1 MKRQFT
7 LVELMVVI
15 AIIAILAG
23 MLIPA
28 ISHAR
33 GKAEQ
38 TACMNNLSQLGKAEA
53 MYQVD
58 NMRKISS
65 AQNPW
70 DYCGQL
76 YCLWEYVGNDTK
88 IFLCPADPYQD
99 LSKVAE
105 KKWAATGVADAEKI
119 EMRMSYLTNGGVHY
133 IYNDKN
139 NGSSWLNSYYKSK
152 NYSEYLNQL
161 LTMSSVKSPA
171 GTISQGENNGV
182 NRQNK
187 AKNSEMGYFTNHKY
201 SSQTLAKLLQRKM
214 HGKRSNYLYL
224 DGHAEVLDGE
234 KETTNVDDAWK
245 RVN

>member
-7 LVELMVVI
+7 LIELLVVI

-28 ISHAR
+28 INRAR
-33 GKAEQ
+33 ATAEQ
-38 TACMNNLSQLGKAEA
+38 TACLNNLLQLGKAEA
-53 MYQVD
+53 MFQQD
-58 NMRKISS
+58 NMQKISS

-70 DYCGQL
+70 DTVNQI
-76 YCLWEYVGNDTK
+76 YCLWEYVGK
-88 IFLCPADPYQD
+88 EPRIFQCPVDPYQD
-99 LSKVAE
+99 LSKVGE
-105 KKWAATGVADAEKI
+105 KKWLTENGEK
-119 EMRMSYLTNGGVHY
+119 ELRMSYLTNGGVHY

-139 NGSSWLNSYYKSK
+139 NGSSWLNSDYKSK

-201 SSQTLAKLLQRKM
+201 SSQTLAKLLQKKM

-224 DGHAEVLDGE
+224 DGHAVPLEGD
-234 KETTNVDDAWK
+234 KEAPDALTAGWI
-245 RVN
+245 RL